1 MRIVT
6 RKGLRMLSMSESDAS
21 DQSLDAADSPENGE
35 APSASEVRLVHA
47 ARNGDH
53 DAFGQLVLRYEA
65 RVLKGV
71 RGFIP
76 ELEMATDLVQESFL
90 RAFER
95 IEQFDP
101 ARRFGPW
108 LFRLAVNLTYDH
120 LRKVRRRGRWALFS
134 DVGDDRSPDPAVADP
149 RVELDLSQ
157 EVQVVMAEIPEAY
170 RQVLILRDLEG
181 FCTSEVA
188 AITDRSEA
196 TIRWR
201 LAEARKMFRE
211 AWERRERRADKTQL
225 SQEVDR

>member
-1 MRIVT
+1 
-6 RKGLRMLSMSESDAS
+6 MLKMSESDAE

-47 ARNGDH
+47 ARIGDH
-53 DAFGQLVLRYEA
+53 NAFGELVLRYER
-65 RVLKGV
+65 RVLKVV
-71 RGFIP
+71 RRFIP
-76 ELEMATDLVQESFL
+76 DLELATDLVQESFL

-120 LRKVRRRGRWALFS
+120 LRKARRRGRWALFT
-134 DVGDDRSPDPAVADP
+134 DAGEDRTPDPAVVDP
-149 RVELDLSQ
+149 RVEIDLSQ
-157 EVQVVMAEIPEAY
+157 EVQVVLAEIPEAY
-170 RQVLILRDLEG
+170 RTVLILRDLEG

-201 LAEARKMFRE
+201 LAEARKMFRD
-211 AWERRERRADKTQL
+211 AWERRERRADKERL
-225 SQEVDR
+225 NSDD